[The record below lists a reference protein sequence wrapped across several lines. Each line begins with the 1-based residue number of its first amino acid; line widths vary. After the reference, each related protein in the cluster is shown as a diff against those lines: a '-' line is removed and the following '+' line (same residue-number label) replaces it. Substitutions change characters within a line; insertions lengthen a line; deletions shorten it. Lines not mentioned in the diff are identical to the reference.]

1 MMRFEPFASG
11 RPPRYGAGFSLI
23 EVMVALIIIS
33 IGLLGIAKLQAVVL
47 SSTGTAGK
55 RSLGAVAA
63 ASIASSMHADRAYWS
78 LASSATAT
86 LISGATIASSPD
98 PSLVSGVDCWANA
111 PCTTV
116 QMAAYD
122 LTQWAIS
129 AQTVLPSYQ
138 ASILCPVP
146 AAASLPNT
154 CTITLTWTENT
165 VAANQQGVVAAGVGQ
180 FQTPTY
186 VLYVQP

>member
-1 MMRFEPFASG
+1 MMRSKPFASR
-11 RPPRYGAGFSLI
+11 RPPRFGAGFSLI

-33 IGLLGIAKLQAVVL
+33 IGLLGIAKLQAVAL

-55 RSLGAVAA
+55 RSLAAVEA

-78 LASSATAT
+78 LASSAIAT
-86 LISGATIASSPD
+86 VISGTTIASSPD
-98 PSLVSGVDCWANA
+98 PGLVSGVDCWNSR

-122 LTQWAIS
+122 LTQWAVS
-129 AQTVLPSYQ
+129 AQTIFPSYQ

-146 AAASLPNT
+146 AATLPNT

-165 VAANQQGVVAAGVGQ
+165 VAANQQGIVPAAGAA

-186 VLYVQP
+186 ILYVQP